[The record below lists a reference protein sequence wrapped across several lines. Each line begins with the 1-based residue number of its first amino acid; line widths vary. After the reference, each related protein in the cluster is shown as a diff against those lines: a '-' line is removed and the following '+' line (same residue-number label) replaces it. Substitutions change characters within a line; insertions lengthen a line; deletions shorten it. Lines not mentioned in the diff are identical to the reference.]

1 MYINPF
7 FAGVVCTV
15 FAEILI
21 IIAIALTSILRVNG
35 GVWHTGPGSIP
46 AAANFKIFRRR

>member
-7 FAGVVCTV
+7 LAGVACTV

-21 IIAIALTSILRVNG
+21 IIAIALYQY
-35 GVWHTGPGSIP
+35 
-46 AAANFKIFRRR
+46 FKS

>member
-7 FAGVVCTV
+7 LAGVVCTV

-21 IIAIALTSILRVNG
+21 IIAIALYQYLKKVD
-35 GVWHTGPGSIP
+35 
-46 AAANFKIFRRR
+46 RR

>member
-7 FAGVVCTV
+7 LVGVVYTV

-21 IIAIALTSILRVNG
+21 IIAIALYRY
-35 GVWHTGPGSIP
+35 
-46 AAANFKIFRRR
+46 FKS

>member
-21 IIAIALTSILRVNG
+21 IIAIAIYRC
-35 GVWHTGPGSIP
+35 
-46 AAANFKIFRRR
+46 FKS

>member
-7 FAGVVCTV
+7 LVGVVCTV

-21 IIAIALTSILRVNG
+21 IIAIAFYQY
-35 GVWHTGPGSIP
+35 
-46 AAANFKIFRRR
+46 FKS